1 VGSRR
6 KLGVGWLAV
15 LVGVALLV
23 GTVPA
28 LGSNGYE
35 ECSDCCFED
44 VVVRGAGA
52 WWANARYEYK
62 EGWLYCGRPEFY
74 FSDPGPYLYCY
85 GYVYYETDYG
95 PEGWYL
101 WADIGQFMEYCYVEY
116 YNSSAALTPPSTGW
130 VLIRLGISDDT
141 LCGGDTDGLPAPR
154 LSGGEPCGGGEIV
167 PGGLEGFLDRGWPE
181 GEEPPEVGELVVS
194 ATYEVG
200 ELISGCCSLVDGS
213 GAPVDASYLT
223 LSWYAVTIGDE
234 FFDVREPIDSRLIY
248 EEEGGFCFSIPT
260 EGFAPGYYD
269 IRLGAPF
276 VDHQWLRVEV
286 VAPAE

>member
-1 VGSRR
+1 MGSRR

-28 LGSNGYE
+28 LGQWS
-35 ECSDCCFED
+35 ECPDCCFED
-44 VVVRGAGA
+44 VVVSGAGA
-52 WWANARYEYK
+52 WWANERYEYD
-62 EGWLYCGRPEFY
+62 EYAGELHYGRPVFDFESAGGVY
-74 FSDPGPYLYCY
+74 SSGV
-85 GYVYYETDYG
+85 VYYR
-95 PEGWYL
+95 EGSGATGW
-101 WADIGQFMEYCYVEY
+101 FMEAVQDWGGYDYCWVLY
-116 YNSSAALTPPSTGW
+116 YNPSSALTPPSTGW
-130 VLIRLGISDDT
+130 VLDHIYSDE
-141 LCGGDTDGLPAPR
+141 CGDIDGLPAPR
-154 LSGGEPCGGGEIV
+154 LSGGEPCGSGGGEIV

-200 ELISGCCSLVDGS
+200 ELISGCCSLVDSS

-248 EEEGGFCFSIPT
+248 EEEGAFCFSIPT
-260 EGFAPGYYD
+260 DEFAPGYYD